1 MYSCGMACE
10 DKTIHPQE
18 LGRQNSNTG
27 LSLDFEPQQEY
38 TFVDKLQDRYKCANC
53 HQVLHN
59 PHQTGCGH
67 RFCESCVLR
76 NNECYILSQCP
87 IDKEDLKPQEIFKDN
102 CCKREVLNL
111 LVFCRNAPDCDAKVM
126 LGRFQDHLTQCSY
139 EVVLCSNKGCHDKVC
154 RKDLEHHLLTQ
165 CKLRDEACQYCSKSM
180 TSIDLQV
187 HIKKYCPLYPVSCPN
202 NCSNTCSREELDE
215 HLIICPEAEVDC
227 PFSNYGCYVKV
238 KKGKLKIHEETFL
251 KDHMLYVL
259 NRNTKLE
266 KQMLDLKDS
275 LELKESTIQE
285 LSNTVKW
292 CEKECRQ
299 FAQLGVTNGNHV
311 SSSQILTSYMEK
323 ASWLEE
329 QVMQLVQLISEEQN
343 RSDLKPLIEA
353 IECIKQKVTAI
364 ENYKERIDNLE
375 NQFNKQNEQINLH
388 KTQLSSNEER
398 FRFLESTCYNGK
410 LIWKITDYERKKREA
425 VEGRVVSI
433 YSQHFYTSR
442 CGYRLCA
449 RAYLNGDGSGKGN
462 YLSLYFVV
470 MKGDF
475 DSLLSWPFKQKVTLM
490 LLDQSGKKNNIVDVF
505 KADPHSSSFKR
516 PEGEM
521 NIASGCP
528 RFVSHN
534 QLENPR
540 NGCYIKDDTLFIK
553 VVVDLTDLEEL

>member
-1 MYSCGMACE
+1 MADE
-10 DKTIHPQE
+10 DKTVPPQE
-18 LGRQNSNTG
+18 LVARQNSNAG
-27 LSLDFEPQQEY
+27 LSLDFEPQQAY
-38 TFVDKLQDRYKCANC
+38 TFVEKLQDRYKCANC

-76 NNECYILSQCP
+76 NNECSNLSQCP
-87 IDKEDLKPQEIFKDN
+87 IDKEDIKTQEIFKDN

-111 LVFCRNAPDCDAKVM
+111 MVFCRNSPECDAKVT
-126 LGRFQDHLTQCSY
+126 LGRFQDHLSQCSY
-139 EVVLCSNKGCHDKVC
+139 ETVLCSNKGCHDKVC
-154 RKDLEHHLLTQ
+154 RKDLENHLLTQ
-165 CKLRDEACQYCSKSM
+165 CELRDETCQYCSKGM
-180 TSIDLQV
+180 ASIDLQV

-202 NCSNTCSREELDE
+202 NCSNTCSRDELDE
-215 HLIICPEAEVDC
+215 HLIACPEAEVDC
-227 PFSNYGCYVKV
+227 PFANYGCYVKIIR
-238 KKGKLKIHEETFL
+238 GKLKLHEETFL

-266 KQMLDLKDS
+266 KQMLDLKQS
-275 LELKESTIQE
+275 LELKESTIHE
-285 LSNTVKW
+285 LSKTVKW
-292 CEKECRQ
+292 CENECRQ
-299 FAQLGVTNGNHV
+299 FVQHGGTNGSHLSN
-311 SSSQILTSYMEK
+311 SQTLASYMEK
-323 ASWLEE
+323 ASWLED
-329 QVMQLVQLISEEQN
+329 QVMHLVQLISEEQSRN
-343 RSDLKPLIEA
+343 DLKPLIEA

-364 ENYKERIDNLE
+364 ENYKEHIDNLE
-375 NQFNKQNEQINLH
+375 NKFSKHEMQFTLH
-388 KTQLSSNEER
+388 KSLFSKHEER

-425 VEGRVVSI
+425 AEGRMVSI
-433 YSQHFYTSR
+433 ISQHFYTSR

-449 RAYLNGDGSGKGN
+449 RAYLNGDGSGRGS

-470 MKGDF
+470 MKGEF

-516 PEGEM
+516 PEGDT